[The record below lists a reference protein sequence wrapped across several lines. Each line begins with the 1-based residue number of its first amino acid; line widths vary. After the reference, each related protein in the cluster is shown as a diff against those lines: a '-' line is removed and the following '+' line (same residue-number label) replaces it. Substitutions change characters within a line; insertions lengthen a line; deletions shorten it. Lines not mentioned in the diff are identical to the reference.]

1 MRVRLLVALGFLL
14 LGPVSMARAQDES
27 RCPEVENILGNLI
40 FNCSFERGWAEID
53 LGEIGEGWWYF
64 VEAGQPA
71 FVHSTFERRHGNT
84 AQQIWSDGVA
94 FTAGIYQQVS
104 DVVPG
109 ARYAAEVVWAAV
121 MATDED
127 NVRRRVGIDPYGGT
141 DPLSPNVVWGEEVW
155 PETEKFHALHVS
167 AVAQAPTITL
177 FVRVHVPYSLG
188 ADQAFIDVVSLV
200 VDTTQPPPTPTALPP
215 TATPTPL
222 PPTPTPVLRSPTP
235 TSTHT
240 PSPTDTPSPTLTPTL
255 TPTFTPL
262 PPTATPTSLPPT
274 PTFTPIPPTPPPSPT
289 FTVHLAVA
297 TPTATESPLS
307 TPSPSG
313 DMTEM
318 NPDLSLYVAL
328 GCFVL
333 AGMLAAVALRWC
345 RRPS

>member
-1 MRVRLLVALGFLL
+1 MRVRLLVIFGFLL
-14 LGPVSMARAQDES
+14 LVAVSVARAQDAS
-27 RCPEVENILGNLI
+27 RCPEVGDIPGNLI
-40 FNCSFERGWAEID
+40 FNCSFERGWVGID
-53 LGEIGEGWWYF
+53 LGEVGEGWGYF
-64 VEAGQPA
+64 VEAGRPA
-71 FVHSTFERRHGNT
+71 FVHSTFERKHGNT
-84 AQQIWSDGVA
+84 AQQIWSDGEA
-94 FTAGIYQQVS
+94 FTAGIYQQVG
-104 DVVPG
+104 DVAPG
-109 ARYAAEVVWAAV
+109 TWYAAEVVWAAV
-121 MATDED
+121 VATDGD

-200 VDTTQPPPTPTALPP
+200 VDTTQPPPTLIPLPP

-222 PPTPTPVLRSPTP
+222 PPTPTPVLPSPTP

-255 TPTFTPL
+255 SPTFTPL
-262 PPTATPTSLPPT
+262 APTATPTSLPPT

-289 FTVHLAVA
+289 STVHLAVA

-313 DMTEM
+313 DMAEM

-333 AGMLAAVALRWC
+333 VGMLAAVALRWW
-345 RRPS
+345 RRLG